1 MSQRD
6 WPVSAP
12 VIASQGSELEQ
23 VALAGAGGGLVMA
36 TIQMIVR
43 PEDLF
48 QVPPCK
54 ERIPEAGILVIFG
67 ASGDL
72 TKRKL
77 LPALFHLEKA
87 GLLPEKFA
95 IVGVARRPLGEEF
108 TADMRAGIVE
118 FGGMEAGD
126 AKLNDFTS
134 RISYFPLNFG
144 DPAGYAGLKDELERI
159 AQEKGI
165 GGRRLFYLATAPEYF
180 AGIIENLGAQGMAQS
195 ERGKVAV
202 VIEKPFGHDLE
213 SAREL
218 NRQVNEVFQEEQ
230 VFRIDHYLGKETVQN
245 LLVFRFAN
253 GIFEP
258 IWNRN
263 YIDHVQ
269 ITVAETLGV
278 EGRGPF
284 YEKAGTLRD
293 MVQNHVMEL
302 LSLVALEPPS
312 SFEADSVR
320 REKLKVWRAIPSI
333 PILNA
338 VRGQYGPGSVDGQR
352 VVGYRGEERVNPESG
367 TETYAAMRLE
377 VENWRWAGVPFYL
390 RAGKRMKKRA
400 TEISIQFK
408 QPPLLIFDRILA
420 NSSRQIQPNLLTI
433 RIQPDEGIAL
443 RFGAKVPTTP
453 VMEVCPVN
461 MDFDYAAAFGKSS
474 ANGYE
479 RLLLDAMLGDQT
491 LFSHRDGV
499 ETTWALCTPIL
510 EAWADKQP
518 EKFPNYEAGSWGPE
532 CADHLIAGRGHVWRN
547 DLGRK
552 A

>member
-1 MSQRD
+1 MT
-6 WPVSAP
+6 
-12 VIASQGSELEQ
+12 
-23 VALAGAGGGLVMA
+23 
-36 TIQMIVR
+36 TIQMSVR
-43 PEDLF
+43 PEDLS
-48 QVPPCK
+48 QVPTGK
-54 ERIPEAGILVIFG
+54 ERIPEPGILVIFG

-77 LPALFHLEKA
+77 LPALFHLRQND
-87 GLLPEKFA
+87 LLPKEFS
-95 IVGVARRPLGEEF
+95 IVGVARRPLGDEF
-108 TADMRAGIVE
+108 AQDMREGITQFGDVE
-118 FGGMEAGD
+118 SSD
-126 AKLNDFTS
+126 PKLDEFVKH
-134 RISYFPLNFG
+134 ISYYPLKF
-144 DPAGYAGLKDELERI
+144 DEPSDYAGLKSELERI
-159 AQEKGI
+159 DKEKGI
-165 GGRRLFYLATAPEYF
+165 GGHRLFYLATAPEFF
-180 AGIIENLGAQGMAQS
+180 AGIIENLGAQGMAQP
-195 ERGKVAV
+195 EQGLTAV

-218 NRQVNEVFQEEQ
+218 NHQVNAVFHESQ

-245 LLVFRFAN
+245 ILVFRFAN

-258 IWNRN
+258 VWNRN

-269 ITVAETLGV
+269 ITAAETLGV

-284 YEKAGTLRD
+284 YEKAGALRD
-293 MVQNHVMEL
+293 VVQNHVMEL
-302 LSLVALEPPS
+302 MSFVTMEPPS
-312 SFEADSVR
+312 SFEAESVR
-320 REKLKVWRAIPSI
+320 REKVKVWQAIPAI

-338 VRGQYGPGSVDGQR
+338 VRGQYGPGLVNGQR
-352 VVGYRGEERVNPESG
+352 VVGYRDEDRVNPESG
-367 TETYAAMRLE
+367 TQTYAAVRLQI
-377 VENWRWAGVPFYL
+377 ENWRWAGVPFYL

-408 QPPLLIFDRILA
+408 QPPLLIFNRIA
-420 NSSRQIQPNLLTI
+420 SAGPCQEIQPNLLTI

-453 VMEVCPVN
+453 NMDVCPVN

-499 ETTWALCTPIL
+499 ETNWALYTPIL
-510 EAWADKQP
+510 QAWAAKQP
-518 EKFPNYEAGSWGPE
+518 EVFPNYFAGSWGPE
-532 CADHLIAGRGHVWRN
+532 CSDHLLEKGGHVWRN

>member
-1 MSQRD
+1 
-6 WPVSAP
+6 
-12 VIASQGSELEQ
+12 
-23 VALAGAGGGLVMA
+23 MA
-36 TIQMIVR
+36 TMKMSVR
-43 PEDLF
+43 PEDLS
-48 QVPPCK
+48 QVPRGP
-54 ERIPEAGILVIFG
+54 ERIPDAGIMVIFG

-77 LPALFHLEKA
+77 LPALFHLEQA
-87 GLLPEKFA
+87 GLLPKEFS
-95 IVGVARRPLGEEF
+95 IVGVARRPLGNKFAE
-108 TADMRAGIVE
+108 DMREGIIE
-118 FGGMEAGD
+118 FGSVEAGD
-126 AKLNDFTS
+126 PNLDQFVS
-134 RISYFPLNFG
+134 RISYFPLKFD
-144 DPAGYAGLKDELERI
+144 DPADYAGLKAELDRI
-159 AQEKGI
+159 DKRKGL
-165 GGRRLFYLATAPEYF
+165 GGNRMFYLATAPEFF
-180 AGIIENLGAQGMAQS
+180 AGIIENLGVQGMAQP
-195 ERGKVAV
+195 EQGLTAV
-202 VIEKPFGHDLE
+202 VIEKPFGHDLN

-218 NRQVNEVFQEEQ
+218 NRQVNAVFHESQ

-269 ITVAETLGV
+269 ITAAETLGV

-284 YEKAGTLRD
+284 YEKAGALRD
-293 MVQNHVMEL
+293 VVQNHMMEL

-312 SFEADSVR
+312 SFEAESVR
-320 REKLKVWRAIPSI
+320 REKLKVWRAIPSV
-333 PILNA
+333 PILDA
-338 VRGQYGPGSVDGQR
+338 VRGQYGTGVVEGQR
-352 VVGYRGEERVNPESG
+352 VVGYRDEERVNPESG

-377 VENWRWAGVPFYL
+377 IENWRWAGVPFYL
-390 RAGKRMKKRA
+390 RAGKRLKKRA

-408 QPPLLIFDRILA
+408 QPPLLIFDRISA
-420 NSSRQIQPNLLTI
+420 SSACQVIQPNLLTI

-453 VMEVCPVN
+453 EMAVCPVN
-461 MDFDYAAAFGKSS
+461 MDFDDAAAFGKSS

-510 EAWADKQP
+510 EAWAEKNP
-518 EKFPNYEAGSWGPE
+518 EVFPNYFAGSWGPE
-532 CADHLIAGRGHVWRN
+532 CSDHLLARGGHAWRN